1 MVDKMGSKISGKVM
15 DSRGVRAAFARRRRV
30 WGSKAAVG
38 VLVVFLCGSGWAALT
53 PQHRS
58 LLEWLT
64 NRPPIAEAVLE
75 LSGFYLMNLG
85 HSGPPPKGV
94 IHVRMSLQPDTFFV
108 YTDTHPLLKRP
119 EWVGES
125 RQWYWSLCPGVLC
138 LAPKKGP
145 GADPKNYAQLY
156 AESGRKWAGRLLQFG
171 IEKPDL
177 KFLDA
182 VHFVARDGGPN
193 PDYVIP
199 LRGQLLLDERGI
211 PIGAS
216 CEGKRTVRWEGKRRN
231 WYVQRKSRFVGW
243 RKFDGG
249 KWLLPEMV
257 VYEEKFCI
265 YDMEEGKDWTFTN
278 RVLKIKTGL
287 LPKDV
292 EYVPSQFMDTNRPI
306 SSLFIDSNHVHY
318 LVTKAGWVRFEG
330 QEPPPLA
337 RKTSRS
343 ARAFLWV
350 VGGGSMAV
358 LLFWFL
364 MVLSRK
370 AKEGEKSEIKE

>member
-145 GADPKNYAQLY
+145 GADPENYAQSY
-156 AESGRKWAGRLLQFG
+156 AESDRKWAGRLLQFG
-171 IEKPDL
+171 AEEFYEL

-182 VHFVARDGGPN
+182 IHFVGKDRSN
-193 PDYVIP
+193 PDYAIP
-199 LRGQLLLDERGI
+199 LRGQLLLDEQGI
-211 PIGAS
+211 PIGTKFGG
-216 CEGKRTVRWEGKRRN
+216 ERIVKYGGKRRK
-231 WYVQRKSRFVGW
+231 WYIQCVSRFVGW
-243 RKFDGG
+243 KKFDGG
-249 KWLLPEMV
+249 QWLLPEMV
-257 VYEEKFCI
+257 VYEKKFRI
-265 YDMEEGKDWTFTN
+265 YDLEKEKDWTFTN
-278 RVLKIKTGL
+278 RVVKIKTGL

-292 EYVPSQFMDTNRPI
+292 EYVPSQFIDTNHPPPKL
-306 SSLFIDSNHVHY
+306 SIDSNRVSY

-337 RKTSRS
+337 RKASRS

-358 LLFWFL
+358 LFFWFL

-370 AKEGEKSEIKE
+370 AKEGENQR